1 MHYDGAAV
9 LNIIVHLP
17 PSSPSPEH
25 GSQPG
30 GTPRVLGEG
39 DGVHVPHVEL
49 GRVGSQSELRVQMSS
64 QSQLTWTE
72 PVLTLLQV

>member
-1 MHYDGAAV
+1 MS
-9 LNIIVHLP
+9 NSRVHL
-17 PSSPSPEH
+17 SPSGPGPEH
-25 GSQPG
+25 GCQPG
-30 GTPRVLGEG
+30 GAPGVLGEG

-49 GRVGSQSELRVQMSS
+49 DQSEISAHMLS

>member
-1 MHYDGAAV
+1 MMEV

-17 PSSPSPEH
+17 PSGPGPEY
-25 GSQPG
+25 SCQPG
-30 GTPRVLGEG
+30 GAPGVLGEG

-49 GRVGSQSELRVQMSS
+49 GRVVSQSELRVQMSS